1 MTPKTKFA
9 RAEVV
14 FFWLTLIYI
23 TYYYFNILHHSLA
36 VTIFYT
42 SHFEI
47 PLDAYILYCICEC
60 FHSLRSILE
69 RKWLCKPTNATDFF
83 LRAMVSESTWTT
95 VSPALSIS
103 SYEIRPGDKVPYI
116 IIIYVFTLR
125 CFWAPFIILLF
136 ISLSVFYEEFKASA
150 VSKNEGVFVCLL
162 ACLPAC
168 FVWLCF
174 HIVASGCL
182 A

>member
-1 MTPKTKFA
+1 M
-9 RAEVV
+9 R
-14 FFWLTLIYI
+14 
-23 TYYYFNILHHSLA
+23 
-36 VTIFYT
+36 IFYIVYVNAFIRFVPYSKGNGCVNQQT
-42 SHFEI
+42 
-47 PLDAYILYCICEC
+47 
-60 FHSLRSILE
+60 LRI
-69 RKWLCKPTNATDFF
+69 FF
-83 LRAMVSESTWTT
+83 LRAMASKSTWTT

-125 CFWAPFIILLF
+125 YFWAPFIILLF